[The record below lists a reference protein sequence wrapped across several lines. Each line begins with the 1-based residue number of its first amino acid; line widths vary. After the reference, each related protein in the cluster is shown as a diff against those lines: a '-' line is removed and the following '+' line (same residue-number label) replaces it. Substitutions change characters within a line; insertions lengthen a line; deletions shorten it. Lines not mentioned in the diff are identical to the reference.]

1 LDVTE
6 PHHEP
11 SYYEI
16 ALTNRQVVIAFVILL
31 ACLLAA
37 FFSGVWIGR
46 GGIDLHRDQ
55 VVRATPPPQPPAEGR
70 TLEELKFFADRP
82 GKKGGKAEEKPAA
95 PPETRPEVKP
105 EEPAVS
111 PPAAQTQE
119 TTLQDDLRRPSPP
132 PVPTR
137 APMVRKTPPTPAPA
151 PEDAEPAR
159 PEAVQ
164 ARPAAGDRN
173 GRGKTPPPAASASD
187 TAQPGAGTV
196 VIQVFA
202 SADQTE
208 AQRVRE
214 RLAKGGQT
222 AFLSPLTVDG
232 HTMYRVRIGPFGTRQ
247 QAQKA
252 AEKVRKNFKL
262 DTWLT
267 E

>member
-82 GKKGGKAEEKPAA
+82 GKKGAKAEEKPA
-95 PPETRPEVKP
+95 PQSETKP
-105 EEPAVS
+105 EEKPAAAPAAAP
-111 PPAAQTQE
+111 PPAE
-119 TTLQDDLRRPSPP
+119 TTLQDDLRRPNPP

-137 APMVRKTPPTPAPA
+137 APVVRRTPPPPA
-151 PEDAEPAR
+151 PEDVAEPAR

-164 ARPAAGDRN
+164 ARPSDR
-173 GRGKTPPPAASASD
+173 GSRSKTPPPAATPTTD
-187 TAQPGAGTV
+187 TVQPGAGTV

-202 SADQTE
+202 SADQAE

-232 HTMYRVRIGPFGTRQ
+232 RTMYRVRIGPFGTRQ